1 MSGEDNLFAADDAA
15 TPLTPEER
23 RDLIPT
29 YVALRRELNEVEAL
43 NVAAGERWALSRK
56 RDVLEEV
63 FLQRLHLRMFG
74 DVWRWAGKY
83 RSSERN
89 IGVAPYMIPVAMRQA
104 VDDAK
109 YWVEQKSWPSDE
121 LAVRFAHKLV
131 SVHPFPNGNGRW
143 SRLAGDLLATQ
154 LGEKRFTWGSASIV
168 SISDTRRTY
177 VEALKNA
184 DGGDIAP
191 LLAFARS

>member
-1 MSGEDNLFAADDAA
+1 MSGDDDLFAADDAA

-56 RDVLEEV
+56 RDVLDEV

-89 IGVAPYMIPVAMRQA
+89 IGVAPYTIPVAMRQA
-104 VDDAK
+104 IDDAK
-109 YWVEQKSWPSDE
+109 YWVQQKSWLPDE
-121 LAVRFAHKLV
+121 LAVRFSHKLV

-143 SRLAGDLLATQ
+143 SRLSGDLLAMQ
-154 LGEKRFTWGSASIV
+154 LGAPRFTWGSASIV
-168 SISDTRRTY
+168 SISDTRGAY
-177 VEALKNA
+177 VDALKKA
-184 DGGDIAP
+184 DGGELAP
-191 LLAFARS
+191 LLAFAHS

>member
-1 MSGEDNLFAADDAA
+1 MSGDDDLFAADDAA

-56 RDVLEEV
+56 RDVLDEV
-63 FLQRLHLRMFG
+63 LLKRLHLRMFG

-83 RSSERN
+83 RTSARN
-89 IGVAPYMIPVAMRQA
+89 LGVDHWTIEVALRQA
-104 VDDAK
+104 LDDVR
-109 YWVEQKSWPSDE
+109 YWVEHKSYPPDE
-121 LAVRFAHKLV
+121 IAVRFHHKLV
-131 SVHPFPNGNGRW
+131 ATHPFPNGNGRW
-143 SRLAGDLLATQ
+143 SRLAADLLALQ
-154 LGEKRFTWGSASIV
+154 LAQERFTWGRDSIV
-168 SISDTRRTY
+168 AASQTRQAY
-177 VEALKNA
+177 VRALKAA
-184 DGGDIAP
+184 DAGDMIL

>member
-1 MSGEDNLFAADDAA
+1 MSGDDDLFTADDAA

-29 YVALRRELNEVEAL
+29 YVALRSELNEVEAL

-56 RDVLEEV
+56 RDVLDEV
-63 FLQRLHLRMFG
+63 ILQRLHLRMFG

-89 IGVAPYMIPVAMRQA
+89 IGVASHIVPVAMRQTI
-104 VDDAK
+104 DDAK
-109 YWVEQKSWPSDE
+109 YWVEHKSWPSDE
-121 LAVRFAHKLV
+121 LAVRFSHKLV

-143 SRLAGDLLATQ
+143 SRLAGDLLAMQ
-154 LGEKRFTWGSASIV
+154 LGKPRLTWGSGSIA
-168 SISDTRRTY
+168 SISDTRAAY
-177 VEALKNA
+177 VDALKEA
-184 DGGDIAP
+184 DDGDIAP

>member
-1 MSGEDNLFAADDAA
+1 MSGDDDLFAEDDAA

-43 NVAAGERWALSRK
+43 NVADGERWALSRK
-56 RDVLEEV
+56 RNVLDEV
-63 FLQRLHLRMFG
+63 FLQRMHLRMFG

-89 IGVAPYMIPVAMRQA
+89 IGVASYMVPVAMRQTI
-104 VDDAK
+104 DDAK
-109 YWVEQKSWPSDE
+109 YWVEQKSWPSEE

-143 SRLAGDLLATQ
+143 SRLAGDLLAIQ
-154 LGEKRFTWGSASIV
+154 LSQQRFTWGSASIV

-177 VEALKNA
+177 VQALKKA
-184 DGGDIAP
+184 DDGDIAP
-191 LLAFARS
+191 LLIFARS

>member
-1 MSGEDNLFAADDAA
+1 MSGEDDLVASDEAA

-43 NVAAGERWALSRK
+43 NVADGERWALSRK
-56 RDVLEEV
+56 RNVLDEV

-89 IGVAPYMIPVAMRQA
+89 IGVAPYMVPVTMRQTI
-104 VDDAK
+104 DDAK
-109 YWVEQKSWPSDE
+109 YWVEQKSWTPDE
-121 LAVRFAHKLV
+121 LAVRFSHKLV

-168 SISDTRRTY
+168 SISDTRRAY
-177 VEALKNA
+177 VDALKKA
-184 DGGDIAP
+184 DAGDIAP

>member
-1 MSGEDNLFAADDAA
+1 MSGDDDLFAADDAA

-29 YVALRRELNEVEAL
+29 YVALRRELNELEAL
-43 NVAAGERWALSRK
+43 NLAAGERWALSRK
-56 RDVLEEV
+56 RDVLDEV

-89 IGVAPYMIPVAMRQA
+89 IGVAPYMVPVAMRQTI
-104 VDDAK
+104 DDAR
-109 YWVEQKSWPSDE
+109 YWVEQKSWPPDE
-121 LAVRFAHKLV
+121 LAVRFSHKLV

-168 SISDTRRTY
+168 SISDTRRGY
-177 VEALKNA
+177 VDALKQA

>member
-1 MSGEDNLFAADDAA
+1 MSGDDDLFAADDAA

-23 RDLIPT
+23 RDLIPP

-56 RDVLEEV
+56 RDVLDEV

-74 DVWRWAGKY
+74 EVWRWAGKF

-89 IGVAPYMIPVAMRQA
+89 IGVAPHVVPVAMRQT

-109 YWVEQKSWPSDE
+109 YWVEQKSWPPDE
-121 LAVRFAHKLV
+121 LAVRFSHKLV

-143 SRLAGDLLATQ
+143 SRLAGDLLVIQ

-168 SISDTRRTY
+168 SISDTRRAY
-177 VEALKNA
+177 VNALKTA
-184 DGGDIAP
+184 DGGDILP

>member
-1 MSGEDNLFAADDAA
+1 MSDDDDLFAADDAA

-56 RDVLEEV
+56 RDVLDEV

-89 IGVAPYMIPVAMRQA
+89 IGVAPYMIPVVMRQSI
-104 VDDAK
+104 DDAK
-109 YWVEQKSWPSDE
+109 YWVEQKSWPPDE
-121 LAVRFAHKLV
+121 LAVRFSHKLV

-143 SRLAGDLLATQ
+143 SRLAGDLLVIQ

-168 SISDTRRTY
+168 SISDTRRAY
-177 VEALKNA
+177 VNALKIA
-184 DGGDIAP
+184 DGGDILP
-191 LLAFARS
+191 LLVFARS

>member
-1 MSGEDNLFAADDAA
+1 MSGDDDLFAADDAA

-43 NVAAGERWALSRK
+43 NVAKGERWALSRK
-56 RDVLEEV
+56 RDVLDEV
-63 FLQRLHLRMFG
+63 FLQRLHLRMFE

-83 RSSERN
+83 RQTERN
-89 IGVAPYMIPVAMRQA
+89 IGVASYMVPVAMRQTI
-104 VDDAK
+104 DDAK
-109 YWVEQKSWPSDE
+109 YWVERKSWPIDE

-131 SVHPFPNGNGRW
+131 SLHPFPNGNGRW
-143 SRLAGDLLATQ
+143 SRLAGDLLAIQ
-154 LGEKRFTWGSASIV
+154 LGGKRFSWGSASIV
-168 SISDTRRTY
+168 SISDTRSAY
-177 VEALKNA
+177 VQALKKA
-184 DGGDIAP
+184 DDEDIVA

>member
-1 MSGEDNLFAADDAA
+1 MSGDDDLFAADDAA

-29 YVALRRELNEVEAL
+29 YVALRSELNEVEAL
-43 NVAAGERWALSRK
+43 NVAAGERWAFSRK
-56 RDVLEEV
+56 RDVLDEV

-83 RSSERN
+83 RQSERN
-89 IGVAPYMIPVAMRQA
+89 IGVASYAVPVAMRQTI
-104 VDDAK
+104 DDAK
-109 YWVEQKSWPSDE
+109 YWVDQKSWSPDE
-121 LAVRFAHKLV
+121 LAVRFSHKLV

-143 SRLAGDLLATQ
+143 SRLAGDLLAIQ
-154 LGEKRFTWGSASIV
+154 MGQQRFTWGSAGII
-168 SISDTRRTY
+168 SISDTRRAY
-177 VEALKNA
+177 VDALRKA

>member
-1 MSGEDNLFAADDAA
+1 MSDDDDLFVADDAA

-23 RDLIPT
+23 RDLIPS
-29 YVALRRELNEVEAL
+29 YVALRSELNEVEAL
-43 NVAAGERWALSRK
+43 NVAAGERWAFSRK
-56 RDVLEEV
+56 RDVLDEV

-89 IGVAPYMIPVAMRQA
+89 IGVASYTIPVAMRQTI
-104 VDDAK
+104 DDAK
-109 YWVEQKSWPSDE
+109 YWIEQKSWPPDE
-121 LAVRFAHKLV
+121 LAVRFSHKLV

-143 SRLAGDLLATQ
+143 SRLAGDLLARQ
-154 LGEKRFTWGSASIV
+154 LGEERFTWGSASIV
-168 SISDTRRTY
+168 SISDTRRAY
-177 VEALKNA
+177 IEALKNA
-184 DGGDIAP
+184 DGGDILP

>member
-1 MSGEDNLFAADDAA
+1 MSGDDDLFAADDAA

-43 NVAAGERWALSRK
+43 NVADGERWALSRK
-56 RDVLEEV
+56 RNVLDEV

-89 IGVAPYMIPVAMRQA
+89 IGVAPHMVPVAMRQTI
-104 VDDAK
+104 DDAK
-109 YWVEQKSWPSDE
+109 YWVEQKSWPPDE
-121 LAVRFAHKLV
+121 LAVRFSHKLV

-143 SRLAGDLLATQ
+143 SRLAGDLLAMQ
-154 LGEKRFTWGSASIV
+154 LGEQRFTWGSNSIV
-168 SISDTRRTY
+168 SMSDTRRSY
-177 VEALKNA
+177 VQALKKA
-184 DGGDIAP
+184 DDEDIAP
-191 LLAFARS
+191 LLVFARS

>member
-1 MSGEDNLFAADDAA
+1 MSGENDLFASDDAA

-43 NVAAGERWALSRK
+43 NVAGGERWALSRK
-56 RDVLEEV
+56 RDVLDEV

-89 IGVAPYMIPVAMRQA
+89 IGVAPHMVPVAMRQT

-109 YWVEQKSWPSDE
+109 YWVEQKSWPPDE
-121 LAVRFAHKLV
+121 LAVRFSHKLV

-143 SRLAGDLLATQ
+143 SRLAGDLLAMQ
-154 LGEKRFTWGSASIV
+154 LGEQRFTWGSASIV
-168 SISDTRRTY
+168 SISDTRKTY
-177 VEALKNA
+177 VQALKKGDA
-184 DGGDIAP
+184 GDIAA
-191 LLAFARS
+191 LLTFARS

>member
-1 MSGEDNLFAADDAA
+1 MSGDNDLFAADDAA

-56 RDVLEEV
+56 RNVLDEV

-89 IGVAPYMIPVAMRQA
+89 IGVAPYMIAVAMRQA
-104 VDDAK
+104 TDDAK

-143 SRLAGDLLATQ
+143 SRVAGDLLAVQ
-154 LGEKRFTWGSASIV
+154 LGEQRFTWGSGSIA
-168 SISDTRRTY
+168 SISDTRRAY
-177 VEALKNA
+177 VDALKNA

>member
-1 MSGEDNLFAADDAA
+1 VSDDDDPFAADDAA

-23 RDLIPT
+23 RDLIPS
-29 YVALRRELNEVEAL
+29 YVALRSELNEVEAL
-43 NVAAGERWALSRK
+43 NVAAGDRWALSRK
-56 RDVLEEV
+56 RDVLDEV

-89 IGVAPYMIPVAMRQA
+89 IGVAPHMVAVAMHQTI
-104 VDDAK
+104 DDAR
-109 YWVEQKSWPSDE
+109 YWVDHTSWPPDE
-121 LAVRFAHKLV
+121 LAVRFSHKLV

-143 SRLAGDLLATQ
+143 SRLAGDLLAIQ
-154 LGEKRFTWGSASIV
+154 LGEKRLTWGSASIV
-168 SISDTRRTY
+168 SISDTRRAY
-177 VEALKNA
+177 VDALRRA

-191 LLAFARS
+191 LLAFARN